1 MVSLFVIGH
10 LLSILYGS
18 GGHKKQQGGNDREG
32 WRSERG
38 YFMQRWWQHHKE
50 VKNMNSR
57 VVVGKSSEA
66 G

>member
-1 MVSLFVIGH
+1 MGPEDI
-10 LLSILYGS
+10 
-18 GGHKKQQGGNDREG
+18 KKQQGGNDREG

-66 G
+66 A